1 MVKGRMDTT
10 IDVAKHMQ
18 QVLGME
24 VSYQIIMHVLI
35 GAGFHS

>member
-1 MVKGRMDTT
+1 
-10 IDVAKHMQ
+10 MQ